1 MLTLKQLTKTFSP
14 GTPNQK
20 LALNRFSLSLKAGE
34 FVTIIGSNGAGKS
47 TLFNAI
53 CGSFPLDSGKIILD
67 GEDITNQKEYVRA
80 KTIGRLFQDPMQ
92 GTAPS
97 LTIEENLTLAYMSS
111 KKGQK
116 KPSAAY
122 LKEKLSSLEMGLEER
137 MKTKVGTLSGG
148 QRQALTLL
156 MATIAEPKL
165 LLLDEHTAALDPATA
180 EKVLAA
186 TVRATAGKQTA
197 TLMITHNIPSA
208 LALGTR
214 TIMMHEGALVLDMD
228 GEERKNM
235 KPENLLALFR
245 EKLSDRMLFSE

>member
-1 MLTLKQLTKTFSP
+1 MLTLKQLTKTFYP

-47 TLFNAI
+47 TLSNAI
-53 CGSFPLDSGKIILD
+53 CGTFPLDSGKIILD
-67 GEDITNQKEYVRA
+67 GEDITNQKEHVRA

-97 LTIEENLTLAYMSS
+97 LTIEENLTLAYMSN

-116 KPSAAY
+116 KASTAY

-156 MATIAEPKL
+156 MPPLQSQSFCCWT
-165 LLLDEHTAALDPATA
+165 
-180 EKVLAA
+180 
-186 TVRATAGKQTA
+186 
-197 TLMITHNIPSA
+197 NIPRRLIRQPQKKCS
-208 LALGTR
+208 
-214 TIMMHEGALVLDMD
+214 
-228 GEERKNM
+228 
-235 KPENLLALFR
+235 PQP
-245 EKLSDRMLFSE
+245 SEQLPTNRQPL